1 MKGWTQAA
9 VALAAAAA
17 VAVLL
22 APLLAS
28 PASQDDFARQRG
40 LMVEQ
45 QISRRGVSDPLV
57 LAAMSTVPRH
67 LFVPEEMRRYSYSDS
82 PLPIGRGQT
91 ISQPFI
97 VALMTE
103 LAQVKAGSNVLEV
116 GTGSGYQA
124 AVLAEIGA
132 EVCSIEIDCVL
143 AERAKKDLEA
153 AGYGSVVTK
162 CGDGYDGWPERAPF
176 DAILVTAAPPSIP
189 KPLKAQLKV
198 GGILVVPVGE
208 QGQTQ
213 ILMTITRTESGYRER
228 NVELVS
234 FVPMTGKIQHR

>member
-1 MKGWTQAA
+1 MNRWKHIA
-9 VALAAAAA
+9 VALAATAAA
-17 VAVLL
+17 AILL
-22 APLLAS
+22 SPLLAF
-28 PASQDDFARQRG
+28 PEPQDDFVRQRQ

-45 QISRRGVSDPLV
+45 QISRRGISDPLV
-57 LAAMSTVPRH
+57 LTAMAAVPRH
-67 LFVPEEMRRYSYSDS
+67 MFVPEDVRRYSYSDS

-103 LAQVKAGSNVLEV
+103 LAQVRAGSNVLEV

-132 EVCSIEIDCVL
+132 DVCSIEIDCVL
-143 AERAKKDLEA
+143 AERAKRDLEA
-153 AGYGSVVTK
+153 AGYGSVLTK

-189 KPLKAQLKV
+189 KPLKSQLKV

-213 ILMTITRTESGYRER
+213 VLMTVTRTEGGYRER